1 MELQRPTYAVVLTAA
16 ITLFGCLSGSTR
28 RGFGLSR
35 RDSTNTDCFD
45 GYSSAQWAQ
54 GKAYAATGKWAS
66 PGTGNWL
73 CWMSRR
79 TPR

>member
-16 ITLFGCLSGSTR
+16 VTLFGYLSGSTR

-35 RDSTNTDCFD
+35 RDPTNTDCFD
-45 GYSSAQWAQ
+45 GYSSAHGPRARRT
-54 GKAYAATGKWAS
+54 ATGQWAS